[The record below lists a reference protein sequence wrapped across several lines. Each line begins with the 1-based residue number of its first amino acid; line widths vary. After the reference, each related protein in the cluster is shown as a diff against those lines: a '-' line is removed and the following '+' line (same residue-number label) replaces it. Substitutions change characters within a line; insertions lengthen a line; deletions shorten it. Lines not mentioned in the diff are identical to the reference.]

1 LDGKEELQMSKIMA
15 SMILVVMLSGCVGQT
30 EREAKKNGKSLLQL
44 SIGLTKA
51 EVQNIM
57 GDPRKTESYS
67 KDGRNI
73 EFWLYLTEGIEYW
86 SYDRTLRD
94 SNFTPLAF
102 EDGKLI
108 GWGRNFYDQ
117 ALKYEHKIEIK

>member
-1 LDGKEELQMSKIMA
+1 MSKVMV
-15 SMILVVMLSGCVGQT
+15 SLILAAFLAGCATQT
-30 EREAKKNGKSLLQL
+30 EWEAEKNRKVLLHL
-44 SIGLTKA
+44 KIGMTKV

-57 GDPRKTESYS
+57 GEPRKTEAYS

-73 EFWLYLTEGIEYW
+73 EFWLYVTEGIDYY

-117 ALKYEHKIEIK
+117 TLKYEHKIEVK

>member
-1 LDGKEELQMSKIMA
+1 M
-15 SMILVVMLSGCVGQT
+15 
-30 EREAKKNGKSLLQL
+30 
-44 SIGLTKA
+44 TKV

-57 GDPRKTESYS
+57 GEPRKTEAYS

-73 EFWLYLTEGIEYW
+73 EFWLYMTEGIGI
-86 SYDRTLRD
+86 YDRTLRD

-117 ALKYEHKIEIK
+117 TLKYEHKIEIK

>member
-1 LDGKEELQMSKIMA
+1 MSKVMV
-15 SMILVVMLSGCVGQT
+15 SLVLAAFLSGCAGSPVQT
-30 EREAKKNGKSLLQL
+30 GWEAEKNRKALLHL
-44 SIGLTKA
+44 NIGMTKV

-57 GDPRKTESYS
+57 GEPRKTEAYS

-73 EFWLYLTEGIEYW
+73 EFWLYMTEGIGI
-86 SYDRTLRD
+86 YDRTLRD

-117 ALKYEHKIEIK
+117 TLKYEHKIEIK